1 MLKWS
6 KNGKKYRE
14 YANKTKEVGN
24 VYDIHGFD
32 VDFTSVYIGKDIYL
46 DDKEKCIKVD
56 KGNFFDSAT
65 KKGVDQIDE
74 FVKNAYY
81 ILLTRAVYGQMVY
94 IEDDKL
100 REFLLKIFPADK
112 N

>member
-24 VYDIHGFD
+24 VYNIHGFD

-46 DDKEKCIKVD
+46 DEKEKCIKVD
-56 KGNFFDSAT
+56 KDNSFDTAT

-94 IEDDKL
+94 VEDDKL

>member
-1 MLKWS
+1 M
-6 KNGKKYRE
+6 
-14 YANKTKEVGN
+14 
-24 VYDIHGFD
+24 D
-32 VDFTSVYIGKDIYL
+32 KD
-46 DDKEKCIKVD
+46 
-56 KGNFFDSAT
+56 NFFDWAA
-65 KKGVDQIDE
+65 KKGVNQIDV

-94 IEDDKL
+94 VEDDKL